1 MDEAAEEM
9 GLQAAELQQA
19 MSSQVLSEDQTPLS
33 GKLHSALQPWLRQKA
48 LDVLPRRLP
57 FSSPQPALEAPE
69 EAPESSKQ
77 DGGSLALKLA
87 PQQQRVAEQQV
98 GSDAALGS
106 EQDAQLDQ
114 SAQLAQSAEGTAA
127 AQASGQSRDELQ
139 RAELLDAGVASDRP
153 AAAGNQQQSSLQAVA
168 DLPQAPAEA
177 LDPRDQPTLL
187 LAPAGEADRA
197 EPSQPGVRDSLQ
209 GAGHRAPSEPTQ
221 DNSAAVETDA
231 PSDVNSESVPAATK
245 PASKQQASE
254 LADVQ
259 ASLAGPALEQQ
270 PAGTGQLALQAGDEA
285 PASSAPTEPASTPAK
300 QRPEPSEG
308 AFSCLPCTVTSMT
321 PDQAAKLGTW
331 ASWQDALRAAPA
343 AAQAAA
349 ADDEALHPYT
359 RRLLSCPPSQY
370 VLQPERLD
378 ENRQVI
384 SVVPSATDKRS
395 NTMPAQVSNAGML
408 SSCEP
413 AQECAHHPFLAQLS

>member
-9 GLQAAELQQA
+9 GLRAAELEQA

-48 LDVLPRRLP
+48 LDVLPQRVL
-57 FSSPQPALEAPE
+57 FSSPQPALEAPK
-69 EAPESSKQ
+69 EAPENGKQ
-77 DGGSLALKLA
+77 DGGSLTLDST
-87 PQQQRVAEQQV
+87 PQQRSIAEQQPGTEAGV
-98 GSDAALGS
+98 GS
-106 EQDAQLDQ
+106 EQGAQLEQ
-114 SAQLAQSAEGTAA
+114 GAEGTAA
-127 AQASGQSRDELQ
+127 AQASGQSHDELQ

-153 AAAGNQQQSSLQAVA
+153 AAAGNQQQTSLQAVA
-168 DLPQAPAEA
+168 DLPQASAEA
-177 LDPRDQPTLL
+177 LDLRDQPTLS

-197 EPSQPGVRDSLQ
+197 GPFQPAVRDSLQ
-209 GAGHRAPSEPTQ
+209 GAGQRAPSEPTQ
-221 DNSAAVETDA
+221 NDSAAVQTDA
-231 PSDVNSESVPAATK
+231 PPDVKSESVPAAAE
-245 PASKQQASE
+245 PPSKQQASK
-254 LADVQ
+254 LADGQ
-259 ASLAGPALEQQ
+259 ASLEGPAPEQP
-270 PAGTGQLALQAGDEA
+270 PAGTGQLALQAADEA

-300 QRPEPSEG
+300 QRPESSEG
-308 AFSCLPCTVTSMT
+308 AFSCLPCSVTSMT

-331 ASWQDALRAAPA
+331 ASWQDALRVAPA

-384 SVVPSATDKRS
+384 SVVPSAIHFQRR
-395 NTMPAQVSNAGML
+395 AL
-408 SSCEP
+408 
-413 AQECAHHPFLAQLS
+413 